1 MTKKDF
7 FELLTVEGREVLL
20 EKAEAIRDSGYDDIA
35 EELNSVIH
43 NTKEDITTETETE
56 IEKLHNRLLEESEV
70 VFPYGCELVTVP
82 HIGIIEL
89 KMNSYTRW
97 INKFP
102 VKYYTTLV
110 EQYKL
115 SKNLG
120 LSKTRDADGEYVF
133 EMIREMGE
141 DTTIRMPLTEKEWDL
156 ITFGGEVSS
165 YVNSVLYLNKEKTSY
180 IKMEEV
186 NGDVAVYMVS
196 DNCTYPKQLKNA
208 VLDESIKEYFEEKK
222 EAKKAVKE
230 KKTTKV
236 DVKTTKVDVPS
247 KPSKVAKPSITQD
260 ELDELA
266 ELEI

>member
-43 NTKEDITTETETE
+43 NTKEDITTETETA
-56 IEKLHNRLLEESEV
+56 IEKLHHRLLEESEV

-82 HIGIIEL
+82 NIGIIEL

-120 LSKTRDADGEYVF
+120 LSKTRDAYGEYVF
-133 EMIREMGE
+133 EMIRNMGDGAE
-141 DTTIRMPLTEKEWDL
+141 IRMPLTEQEWDL

-165 YVNSVLYLNKEKTSY
+165 YVNSVLYLDKNKTSY
-180 IKMEEV
+180 IKMEEI

-196 DNCTYPKQLKNA
+196 ENGTYPKQLKNA
-208 VLDESIKEYFEEKK
+208 VLDESLKEYFEEKK